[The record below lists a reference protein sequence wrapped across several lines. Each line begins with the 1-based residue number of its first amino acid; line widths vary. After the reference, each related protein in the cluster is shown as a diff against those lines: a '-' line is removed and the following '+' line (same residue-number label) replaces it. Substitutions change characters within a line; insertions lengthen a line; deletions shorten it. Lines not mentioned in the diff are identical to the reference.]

1 MGHGS
6 SHMTAYRMTAL
17 LAAVGVMTAAAVG
30 AAEPARQP
38 QAQAVAMPGET
49 SDVLEIVVLA
59 KKIGAGESRATSV
72 LAAADIDERPLGAD
86 ITQSLAKVPG
96 VQVSTGDARGGS
108 FSFELYLRGLNKEQ
122 IGLTIDG
129 IPTGDARFNG
139 GSPPQRFIESSNIAS
154 IEVSQ
159 SAGDIGAPSRFA
171 LGGFIDF
178 LTADPASTPGATAE
192 LGFGSDDFHR
202 GYLRLD
208 SGESQHGL
216 SAMASYS
223 YQENDIWAGPDNRSS
238 ERDHAELKVVQ
249 RWDDGSFLKARA
261 SYNDQRDNDF
271 NIITLG
277 EFQADPDSDR
287 ASDVLAGIPARDID
301 FGGALGGT
309 REDFLAYVNGLWQV
323 NGNTQLRIN
332 PYYQTLDGESF
343 RYQDRSRQLA
353 GGNPRAVSGYNANG
367 GAIRPAVI
375 VTRNSNAVGGP
386 ADMRV
391 TPRDRERY
399 GVTGEARIS
408 EIASRHTLRLGFWW
422 EGGDSTED
430 RNFYPLVNSAQ
441 SIDFDRNR
449 LNYVEYQ
456 RSTTIETTLFY
467 AQDSIQLLPDVLRA
481 DLGVTWF
488 DVGYRAKSPLEY
500 SAVVDFSQQSDLNP
514 KVALS
519 WQAADGLEVFGGY
532 AQNFAG
538 IPEDAFLGST
548 AVINPGDLDPIQT
561 ENFDLGVRYT
571 ATHYVVALQGYSV
584 KLKNNIGIVPR
595 DPTVVDPEEI
605 VRGNVA
611 TKAANIKGFDT
622 LGAELTAIADFDWID
637 LYGAYSYQNA
647 KHDDPPAG
655 SEARRNLAAVGVIGG
670 ERVRDIPTHS
680 FYGQVGVGPFGGV
693 SAQLNGRYVGKRV
706 GGHIIAP
713 NTFTPVGIEMLPSYT
728 VFGANLSYDA
738 PTGGWLSQLTL
749 QLNID
754 NLFDKDYIGAVSS
767 ATATQPEFGLLTG
780 PTVRT
785 LDRYFIGAPRTF
797 TFSMRARF

>member
-1 MGHGS
+1 
-6 SHMTAYRMTAL
+6 MTKAYPTRTGLTAL
-17 LAAVGVMTAAAVG
+17 ATLAAGVGNAADTGPV
-30 AAEPARQP
+30 P
-38 QAQAVAMPGET
+38 QQIEVIE
-49 SDVLEIVVLA
+49 VLA
-59 KKIGAGESRATSV
+59 TKIGSGQTRATFV
-72 LAAADIDERPLGAD
+72 LAGQDIAERPLGAD
-86 ITQSLAKVPG
+86 VTQSLAKVPG

-139 GSPPQRFIESSNIAS
+139 GSPPQRFMDSSNIAS

-171 LGGFIDF
+171 LGGFVDF
-178 LTADPASTPGATAE
+178 KTDDPARDAGLTTE
-192 LGFGSDDFHR
+192 LGTGSDDFYR
-202 GYLRLD
+202 GYLRAD
-208 SGESQHGL
+208 TGESSNGW

-223 YQENDIWAGPDNRSS
+223 YQENDIWAGPKNRSS
-238 ERDHAELKVVQ
+238 ERDHGELKVVK
-249 RWDDGSFLKARA
+249 RWQDGSFLKARA
-261 SYNDQRDNDF
+261 SYNDQSDNDF
-271 NIITLG
+271 NIITLD
-277 EFQADPDSDR
+277 EFRADPDNDR
-287 ASDVLAGIPARDID
+287 ASDTLAGIPARDVD

-323 NGNTQLRIN
+323 GDNTQLTLN

-353 GGNPRAVSGYNANG
+353 GGDPRAVTGYTPTG

-375 VTRNSNAVGGP
+375 VNRNSNALGGP

-399 GVTGEARIS
+399 GVTGEARFS
-408 EIASRHTLRLGFWW
+408 EIASRHTVRLGFWW

-430 RNFYPLVNSAQ
+430 RNFYPLIDSAR
-441 SIDFDRNR
+441 SIDFDRGR

-456 RSTTIETTLFY
+456 RSTTLETTMFY
-467 AQDSIQLLPDVLRA
+467 AQDSIELLPDTLRA

-488 DVGYRAKSPLEY
+488 DVKYRAKSPLEY
-500 SAVVDFSQQSDLNP
+500 AAAVSFSQESNLNP

-519 WQAADGLEVFGGY
+519 WQPVVGLEIFGGY

-548 AVINPGDLDPIQT
+548 AVINPGDLDPIET

-571 ATHYVVALQGYSV
+571 GGNYVLSLQGYSV
-584 KLKNNIGIVPR
+584 ELKNNIGIVPR
-595 DPTVVDPEEI
+595 DPTVVDPDEI

-611 TKAANIKGFDT
+611 TRAANIDGLET
-622 LGAELTAIADFDWID
+622 LGLELTAIADFDWFD
-637 LYGAYSYQNA
+637 VYGAYSYQDA

-655 SEARRNLAAVGVIGG
+655 SQARANLAAVGVIGG

-680 FYGQVGVGPFGGV
+680 FYGQIGIGPFKGV
-693 SAQLNGRYVGKRV
+693 SFQLNGRYVGERV

-713 NTFTPVGIEMLPSYT
+713 TTFIPAGVEQLPSYT
-728 VFGANLSYDA
+728 LLGANVSYDL
-738 PTGGWLSQLTL
+738 PVGWLSELRL
-749 QLNID
+749 QLNVD
-754 NLFDKDYIGAVSS
+754 NLLDEEYLGAVSS

-785 LDRYFIGAPRTF
+785 LDRYFIGAPRTV
-797 TFSMRARF
+797 TFSVRARF